1 MFLISILFLIFNFAI
16 PFWKKSL
23 VFYQTIL
30 WPIVI
35 LFSEILDYSFSY
47 YCLIVILL
55 YFTIA
60 TLVRL
65 LLYKYYYRFNQET
78 LNIDYFKKSRYFL
91 TILLL
96 ILFPF
101 YLISKLSIFEISI
114 TSFFNDF
121 TQSLVLFRLDSIN
134 NSTYGSTFNF
144 WDNLVILSGFNLL
157 LSLND
162 SKVSIVI
169 TSVFINILYTSLLG
183 SKMGLV
189 VSLLLLAYYYLKKG
203 SHFKFLLIIF
213 GTIAIFTLTL
223 VIINFNSVDSN
234 LSDLFITVKSY
245 FLGGPL
251 AFNEILNKKVQLGNS
266 QVVWRPFIELARS
279 LGMDFKVDSKHLFYV
294 EIKDISTN
302 VYSFFVSFYFQ
313 FGPILSFIFL
323 SIYLFSLE
331 IISIYSNKIF
341 FLKLIFPSLLI
352 GALFSIHAEQ
362 ILSGVSGYVK
372 FLIIYLIAKF
382 YDKSSSYNRR

>member
-65 LLYKYYYRFNQET
+65 SLYKYYYRFNQET

-223 VIINFNSVDSN
+223 LIINFNSVDSN

-331 IISIYSNKIF
+331 IISIYSNKNI